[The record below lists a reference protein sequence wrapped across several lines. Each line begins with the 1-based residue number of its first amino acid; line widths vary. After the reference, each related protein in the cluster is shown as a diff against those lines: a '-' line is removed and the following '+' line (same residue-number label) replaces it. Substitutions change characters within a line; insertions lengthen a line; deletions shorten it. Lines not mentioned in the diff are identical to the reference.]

1 MKKKTIEDIAKSE
14 AFEFKVDYKPFE
26 TDLDYG
32 EYAEYGFKKGFIA
45 GAELYASNQ
54 SEIEAEN
61 VWLKRN
67 AGLERFAFAPIFLIG
82 IVIGIL
88 ITRIINL

>member
-1 MKKKTIEDIAKSE
+1 MDREEMKDIA
-14 AFEFKVDYKPFE
+14 EFNSKYQKI
-26 TDLDYG
+26 L
-32 EYAEYGFKKGFIA
+32 
-45 GAELYASNQ
+45 
-54 SEIEAEN
+54 AEN

-88 ITRIINL
+88 ITRIINP